1 MWNHLT
7 LAANLSRCVVKHT
20 LTSSRHGLLPFSNV
34 FLKAFSTSLVSEGR
48 THYSFIRVRRSMPNI
63 PIPGYLKDGSVKR
76 NQMKAGR
83 DPETGRIAIRHKGGG
98 HSQTYR
104 IIDFVRVP
112 ALQENEE
119 PKKIRDKV
127 LHIGYD
133 PCRSGRIALVA
144 GDGSNKMK
152 IITAP
157 HEMKVG
163 DVVTAFRGKPES
175 IARLKPGDAY
185 PLAHLPIG
193 TLVYNVE
200 LQPGKGAQLV
210 RSAGTCA
217 QILNKTETTARLRL
231 PSKAEKDV
239 PLDCLAS
246 LGRVSNIDHK
256 NRVIGKAGRNR
267 WLNRRPKGQT
277 GTNRSLWKKK
287 RV

>member
-1 MWNHLT
+1 MWNYLVV
-7 LAANLSRCVVKHT
+7 AANLGKCVVQHT
-20 LTSSRHGLLPFSNV
+20 LTSSRHGVLPFSR
-34 FLKAFSTSLVSEGR
+34 LYLRAFSTSMVSEGR

-63 PIPGYLKDGSVKR
+63 PIPGYLKDGTVKR
-76 NQMKAGR
+76 NQQKSGR
-83 DPETGRIAIRHKGGG
+83 DPETGRTVIRHKGGG

-112 ALQENEE
+112 SLQENEE
-119 PKKIRDKV
+119 PKKVRDKV

-163 DVVTAFRGKPES
+163 DVVTASRGKPES

-200 LQPGKGAQLV
+200 LHPGKGALLV
-210 RSAGTCA
+210 RAAGTCA

-231 PSKAEKDV
+231 PSKEEKDI
-239 PLDCLAS
+239 PLECLAS

-267 WLNRRPKGQT
+267 WLNRRPRGQT
-277 GTNRSLWKKK
+277 GINRSLWKKK